1 MITDLRYLAVITRA
15 LSCFGSV
22 STTEETV
29 LVAFFVLEIIRG
41 IMMSPWKVFT
51 ILKLHLRTNCLL
63 LSWEEIVRSLGWNGI
78 IRLREDVFVA
88 SLVEVC
94 NAAN

>member
-1 MITDLRYLAVITRA
+1 MITRA

-29 LVAFFVLEIIRG
+29 LEAFFVLESIRG
-41 IMMSPWKVFT
+41 IMMSSWKDFT
-51 ILKLHLRTNCLL
+51 ILKWHLRTNCLL
-63 LSWEEIVRSLGWNGI
+63 LSWEEIVQSLGWYGI

-88 SLVEVC
+88 SLVELC